1 MYGRGGYTNITYPV
15 LLLSGANPQSTNI
28 MSNKLF
34 GKTLAECKNYLVTSV
49 KENVNNKKYITIN
62 TEPGKQES
70 AVNIYM
76 SKRLSRKYM
85 EGEYVNPMTVQID
98 KYVDEETGEEIPW
111 LVSKSSYKSMDDI
124 LAMFS

>member
-1 MYGRGGYTNITYPV
+1 
-15 LLLSGANPQSTNI
+15 

-62 TEPGKQES
+62 TEPGKQDS

-85 EGEYVNPMTVQID
+85 EGEYVNPNTVQID

>member
-1 MYGRGGYTNITYPV
+1 
-15 LLLSGANPQSTNI
+15 
-28 MSNKLF
+28 MSNQLF

-49 KENVNNKKYITIN
+49 KENVNGKKYITIN
-62 TEPGKQES
+62 TDPGKQDT

-85 EGEYVNPMTVQID
+85 EGEYVNPMAVQID
-98 KYVDEETGEEIPW
+98 KYVEVDDETGEETEIPW

>member
-1 MYGRGGYTNITYPV
+1 
-15 LLLSGANPQSTNI
+15 
-28 MSNKLF
+28 
-34 GKTLAECKNYLVTSV
+34 
-49 KENVNNKKYITIN
+49 
-62 TEPGKQES
+62 
-70 AVNIYM
+70 
-76 SKRLSRKYM
+76 M